1 MTTRVTPEP
10 VERVVVPAPRWSIEG
25 LAVNLAVLVVGAA
38 FFLPMTWLV
47 LAAFDANAEWAI
59 RPPDLT
65 LANLQKVASLPYG
78 VQSLGNSFYIA
89 LTTTIVATF
98 VSFLAAYALSRAHIP
113 AKRPIMLLLLFATGL
128 PIMMMLVPLYQLYVA
143 FGWLDSL
150 FTTSLFLAAA
160 SVPFSIWLLK
170 NFIDSVPVELEHA
183 ARMEGAGTFGT
194 LGRVVL
200 PLALPGLTVAAIYTF
215 INAWGAFIV
224 PLVLNLNPADQP
236 ASIKVFFFL
245 GTQGVVEFGAL
256 AMFSL
261 MFTIPVLVLYWVGA
275 RWFAGSF
282 AFGGAIRG

>member
-10 VERVVVPAPRWSIEG
+10 GERIVVPAPRLSFESFAI
-25 LAVNLAVLVVGAA
+25 NLAMLVVGGA
-38 FFLPMTWLV
+38 FFLPMTWLA
-47 LAAFDANAEWAI
+47 LAALDANAEWAI

-65 LANLQKVASLPYG
+65 LANLQKVVSLPYG

-89 LTTTIVATF
+89 LTTTVVATL

-113 AKRPIMLLLLFATGL
+113 AKRPMMLLLLFSTGL

-143 FGWLDSL
+143 LGWLDSL

-200 PLALPGLTVAAIYTF
+200 PLALPGVTVAAIYTF

-275 RWFAGSF
+275 RWFSGSF